1 MSPTLPADPA
11 AELLSRRLDAAQDD
25 LAHAWL
31 ERLHALLHVDRAD
44 VFPSETLLDHIPRLI
59 AEIAAYLRA
68 PEAEEI
74 AANTGVM
81 RKAAELGQLRYEQRA
96 SVHQL
101 LREYQILEDVLE
113 AFIERELGAAPEK
126 VDPLSAVRATHRVSQ
141 AVRVLQQQ
149 TIDTFIVKYT
159 DTIER
164 QTVQLRDFSRLVSHE
179 IRQPLGVLQV
189 VARMLPRPPDD
200 PQTTRLV
207 DTLDRNV
214 LHLGD
219 VAGKLERLARLS
231 RAGDSPT
238 EQRVELGALVS
249 DVARQLAD
257 MAEARDVLIRVSD
270 DLPIVTVDP
279 ARVELVFV
287 NLLANAVKYSDPDKP
302 QRFVEIT
309 ARSGVTPVTIVIED
323 NGIGI
328 PHDRLQGIFEQ
339 FVRAHADRDEEL
351 GAQGL
356 GLGLAIVRE
365 CMEAMSGS
373 VSVESEPGVGTTFT
387 LTWLARGQE

>member
-1 MSPTLPADPA
+1 MSSTVPADPA

-31 ERLHALLHVDRAD
+31 ERLNALLPVDRTE
-44 VFPSETLLDHIPRLI
+44 VFPSQTLLDHIPHLI

-81 RKAAELGQLRYEQRA
+81 HKAAELGQLRYEQRA

-101 LREYQILEDVLE
+101 LREYQILGDVLE
-113 AFIERELGAAPEK
+113 AFIEREVGAAQGI

-164 QTVQLRDFSRLVSHE
+164 QTAQLRDFSRLVSHE

-189 VARMLPRPPDD
+189 VARMLPRPAQD
-200 PQTTRLV
+200 PQMTRLV
-207 DTLDRNV
+207 ETLDRNV
-214 LHLGD
+214 LHLGE

-249 DVARQLAD
+249 DVVRQLAD
-257 MAEARDVLIRVSD
+257 MAEARDVQIRVGD
-270 DLPIVTVDP
+270 DLPVVTVDP

-302 QRFVEIT
+302 VRFVQVS
-309 ARSGVTPVTIVIED
+309 ARSGVAPVRIVVED

-328 PHDRLQGIFEQ
+328 PRERLDGIFEQ
-339 FVRAHADRDEEL
+339 FVRVHADRDEEL

-373 VSVESEPGVGTTFT
+373 VSVASEPGVGTTFT
-387 LTWLARGQE
+387 LTWPAREQG